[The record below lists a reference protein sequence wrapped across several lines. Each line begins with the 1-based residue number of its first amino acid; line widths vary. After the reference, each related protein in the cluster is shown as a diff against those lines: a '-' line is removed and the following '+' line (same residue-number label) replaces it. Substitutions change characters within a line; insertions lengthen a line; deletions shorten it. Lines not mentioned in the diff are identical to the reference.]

1 MSNTT
6 CLVNGD
12 VEKNRRIELAK
23 FLRNRRER
31 LNPEEYSLLASSRR
45 RTPGLRR
52 EEVAQ
57 LAGVGVSWYTWLEQ
71 GRPITV
77 SEQVLES
84 IVRILKL
91 DWAERRHLFLL
102 ARDHPP
108 SLPQRNDDS
117 PPISPSL
124 QDVLDAFGICPA
136 YALDRCWNI
145 VSWNSSA
152 CEVFVDFAT
161 LPTPKQN
168 FVWLL
173 FTHPA
178 MRDRLL
184 NWETHARRCLAL
196 FRFGTDQ
203 YIGESW
209 YIEFIDKIKC
219 ASPLF
224 GEWWEQYD
232 IATTPAQQKEFN
244 HPKVGRL
251 VLRPT
256 VLSLPAAPEL
266 RIVVYTPL
274 PDDNTAEKLAKLI
287 KRTETSW

>member
-6 CLVNGD
+6 CLVNQA

-31 LNPEEYSLLASSRR
+31 LNPKEYNLLVSLRR
-45 RTPGLRR
+45 RTLGLRR

-84 IVRILKL
+84 ITHVLKL

-108 SLPQRNDDS
+108 SLPQRNENT
-117 PPISPSL
+117 PPIIPGL
-124 QDVLDAFGICPA
+124 QDILDAFGICPA

-145 VSWNSSA
+145 VSWNRSA
-152 CEVFVDFAT
+152 CEVFVDFST
-161 LPTPKQN
+161 LPAQEQN

-178 MRDRLL
+178 MTDRLL
-184 NWETHARRCLAL
+184 NWETLARRCLAV

-209 YIEFIDKIKC
+209 YIEFVENIKC
-219 ASPLF
+219 ANPLF
-224 GEWWEQYD
+224 REWWEQYD
-232 IATTPAQQKEFN
+232 IATTPPERKEFN

-266 RIVVYTPL
+266 KIVVYTPF
-274 PDDNTAEKLAKLI
+274 PDENTAEKLAKLI
-287 KRTETSW
+287 RLTGTS